1 MEKFRDVKFESADG
15 RPVQVS
21 VQAQLIDGTT
31 LLPDKEII
39 YDTDSING
47 YNDLYITV
55 NEKVIA
61 SAIIDKLINT
71 ACLEKPEF
79 VEWLEAKKLNYEL
92 IGRF

>member
-1 MEKFRDVKFESADG
+1 MEEFKDLKFESADG
-15 RPVQVS
+15 RPVQVTI
-21 VQAQLIDGTT
+21 QAQLVDGTT

-61 SAIIDKLINT
+61 GAIIDKLINT
-71 ACLEKPEF
+71 ARLEKPEL
-79 VEWLEAKKLNYEL
+79 VQWLEAKKLNYEL

>member
-1 MEKFRDVKFESADG
+1 MEEFKNLKFESADG

-21 VQAQLIDGTT
+21 IQAQLVDGTT

-55 NEKVIA
+55 NEKGIA
-61 SAIIDKLINT
+61 SSVIDKLIDT
-71 ACLEKPEF
+71 ARLEKPEF
-79 VEWLEAKKLNYEL
+79 IEWLEAKKLNYEL